1 MDIKSKVKVYT
12 AIKTDV
18 LHDADLLGVE
28 CLFPC
33 LLAVGV
39 TGGVGVGAEP
49 TKGSCQTMTLAK

>member
-1 MDIKSKVKVYT
+1 MKVST
-12 AIKTDV
+12 AIKTD

-49 TKGSCQTMTLAK
+49 TSVVAIVEHYSHTVD